1 MSGFVQALGWTLLH
15 FLWQGLLIA
24 GATALALAALRNARP
39 EARYAVGCG
48 ALLACLAWPA
58 TGLYLRLAG
67 SASAVDMTAFGL
79 LPAALLAPDSLP
91 DLSML
96 LRAVVGVWALCAA
109 VLALRMALG
118 MLWIERSAKN
128 LGATHGPLQTRLS
141 RMAQDAGV
149 ARPVRL
155 RVLDGIAS
163 PLTAGIWRPMV
174 LVPAALV
181 TGMPP
186 HLLDALLAHELAHI
200 RRHDYL
206 LNLLQ
211 NAIEALLFFHPAV
224 WWISRGVRLEREH
237 IADDFAAR
245 QLGEPRRLAL
255 ALSELERLQFST
267 HHLAVAAN
275 GGDLMSRITRLLRPA
290 PQALNWKAAVPLL
303 ALAGACLGI
312 YGQAVAADTTTS
324 TDARPVLDFSTCA
337 KPHYPAAALQAK
349 QTGTVTLSFQVSA
362 AGKVEQSSVARS
374 SGYPALDEAARSGI
388 AKCTF
393 KPALAAGKAVSSPVQ
408 VQYVWALE

>member
-1 MSGFVQALGWTLLH
+1 MSGFVPALGWTLLH
-15 FLWQGLLIA
+15 FLWQGLLI
-24 GATALALAALRNARP
+24 GCATALARAALRNARP

-58 TGLYLRLAG
+58 ASLYLRLAG
-67 SASAVDMTAFGL
+67 GDATGVLFSSTL

-91 DLSML
+91 DLDLL
-96 LRAVVGVWALCAA
+96 LRAIVGVWALCAA
-109 VLALRMALG
+109 MLALRMALG
-118 MLWIERSAKN
+118 MLWIARSARKDE
-128 LGATHGPLQTRLS
+128 ATHALWQTRLS
-141 RMAQDAGV
+141 GMAQDAGV
-149 ARPVRL
+149 TRPVRL

-174 LVPAALV
+174 LVPAALI

-267 HHLAVAAN
+267 HHLAQAAN
-275 GGDLMSRITRLLRPA
+275 GGDLMSRIKRLLRPA
-290 PQALNWKAAVPLL
+290 PQTLNWKAAIPLL

-312 YGQAVAADTTTS
+312 YGQAVAADSATVLER
-324 TDARPVLDFSTCA
+324 RPVVDFGVCG
-337 KPHYPAAALQAK
+337 KPAYPAASLQAK
-349 QTGTVTLSFQVSA
+349 DEGTVTMSFDVDA
-362 AGKVEQSSVARS
+362 AGKVHGSSVVKS
-374 SGYPALDEAARSGI
+374 SGHPALDEAARSGI

-393 KPALAAGKAVSSPVQ
+393 KPALAGGKPVSASVK
-408 VQYVWALE
+408 VQYVWRLN